1 MRNLGIFAI
10 LIIGLS
16 ACCGRIYEPYYYENA
31 LQINLHYGH
40 KGFDKSD
47 TVFEVTFYYN
57 RMTSNGSDSFMVT
70 DYTNDL
76 YYTQNVPDSARQIAI
91 STFEYYKIKIKS
103 LNSSFQDSITN
114 IGYSYRQKYE
124 GNRRCGYNRK
134 IYFDVHG
141 TYKNKT
147 YNSGSDPSLA
157 ILVKPHWLSLFE
169 KTVDLIWEKYSLKTW
184 FYYKG
189 SI

>member
-1 MRNLGIFAI
+1 MKNLGIFAI

-16 ACCGRIYEPYYYENA
+16 ACCGRMYDPYDYDNG
-31 LQINLHYGH
+31 LQINLHYGYN
-40 KGFDKSD
+40 GFDKAD

-57 RMTSNGSDSFMVT
+57 RMASNGSDSFKVT

-76 YYTQNVPDSARQIAI
+76 YFTKNIPDSARQIAI
-91 STFEYYKIKIKS
+91 STFDYYKIKIKS
-103 LNSSFQDSITN
+103 LSSSYEDSVTN
-114 IGYSYRQKYE
+114 IGYSYRLKQE

-141 TYKNKT
+141 AYKNKM

-157 ILVKPHWLSLFE
+157 ILVKPH
-169 KTVDLIWEKYSLKTW
+169 
-184 FYYKG
+184 
-189 SI
+189 